1 VTVTINLDSP
11 EGLRSTLEG
20 VLARMDDTQTAIA
33 KLSGPGV
40 VTEAALEGS
49 GVGAFRAKDGGLRL
63 VDSMRRDKVE
73 HEGETYIVESTAP
86 GLFSKGAGELLG
98 ADEAATVRRY
108 LGTLSEVNACKKLGV
123 TVLPSQ
129 QIGRLL
135 TLAEAAP
142 PSLRGELST
151 HACGVAAACE
161 RSIRQHGRLA
171 SSSAAGSGSPGYQW
185 IADDYL
191 PEVLDVTDQSVG
203 LYDLMVA
210 RTSPGLHQTA
220 KIKVRVMTSTGGMRS
235 MGRQLTNTVGA
246 FPKTDVATS
255 TQELTG
261 GRAVHA
267 SIIDGLSLRDPREA
281 IDWLAQ
287 HQRAGRLGRLAMAD
301 YILFHGDEQTSPAS
315 HAYAAA
321 GLAALVLDHRDATN
335 AGDATDPLLL
345 ADGLRTMS
353 VDRSTTLD
361 LGTLL
366 SGAANVFSTQA
377 NALTSYKALRAKL
390 GDQYKR
396 GSSLFVTQ
404 TVADALL
411 ALGVGVQGTPFMV
424 PMTEAGNPWRVGTL
438 YDGTPVYAHFGISAL
453 WNSSGIVA
461 SGSSLQAI
469 FLGNLS
475 TIEDITGPD
484 DGRVEVKEVA
494 DGDARLVVTYAHRRP
509 WGPLPAS
516 KDNVAFGFNLSV

>member
-1 VTVTINLDSP
+1 MVKINL
-11 EGLRSTLEG
+11 ETQEATKATLEG
-20 VLARMDDTQTAIA
+20 ILGMVEDTQTRLA

-40 VTEAALEGS
+40 VAEAALEGT
-49 GVGAFRAKDGGLRL
+49 GVAAFRAKDGGLRL
-63 VDSMRRDKVE
+63 VESARRDKVE

-86 GLFSKGAGELLG
+86 GLFSKGAEELLG
-98 ADEAATVRRY
+98 VDEAATVRRY
-108 LGTLSEVNACKKLGV
+108 RTTLAEVNACKKLGV
-123 TVLPSQ
+123 SKLPSEM
-129 QIGRLL
+129 IGRLL
-135 TLAEAAP
+135 TLAEASP
-142 PSLRGELST
+142 PSLRGELTS
-151 HACGVAAACE
+151 HARSVAAACE
-161 RSIRQHGRLA
+161 HSIRKHGRLA

-185 IADDYL
+185 VADEYL

-203 LYDLMVA
+203 LYDAMIA
-210 RTSPGLHQTA
+210 KSNPGLHQTA
-220 KIKVRVMTSTGGMRS
+220 KIKIRVMTATGGMRIMS
-235 MGRQLTNTVGA
+235 RQTTDTIGA
-246 FPKTDVATS
+246 FPKTNVDTS

-267 SIIDGLSLRDPREA
+267 SLIDGVSLRDPREA
-281 IDWLAQ
+281 VDWLAM
-287 HQRAGRLGRLAMAD
+287 HQRAGRLGRAAMAD
-301 YILFHGDEQTSPAS
+301 YLLFHGDEQTSPAS
-315 HAYAAA
+315 HAYASA
-321 GLAALVLDHRDATN
+321 GLAALVLDHRDAAY
-335 AGDATDPLLL
+335 AGDATDPLIL

-396 GSSLFVTQ
+396 GSSFFVTQ

-424 PMTEAGNPWRVGTL
+424 PATEAGNPWRVGTL

-453 WNSSGIVA
+453 WNSSGVVA

-484 DGRVEVKEVA
+484 DGRVEVKDVV

-509 WGPLPAS
+509 WGPLPS
-516 KDNVAFGFNLSV
+516 TKDNVAFGYNLSV